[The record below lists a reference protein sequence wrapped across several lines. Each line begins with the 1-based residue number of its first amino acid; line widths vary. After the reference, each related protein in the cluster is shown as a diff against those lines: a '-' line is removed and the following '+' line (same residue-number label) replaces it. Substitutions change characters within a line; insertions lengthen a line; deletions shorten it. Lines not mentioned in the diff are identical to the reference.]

1 MTCLIIY
8 ITYYSYQA
16 SIFHCFVKEMQIK
29 LIQYNPVRI
38 RQFRQMM
45 RLAAGILL
53 IFLIASGCGRSVAT
67 REITVVYTNDLH
79 GHILPERVRDWSN
92 KTGGYAVFA
101 GWLKGV
107 RLENSEKKIPTLL
120 LDAGDIFTGTVEG
133 SITRGKA
140 IVRLMNLAGYDAMT
154 LGNHEFDF
162 GFYNLQQLAKTANF
176 PFLGANVQRKKT
188 SRLLSF
194 SSPYIVK
201 RYDGLT
207 VGIIGVTT
215 AEVPSIT
222 LARNVGQVIFLDPI
236 STVTTYQRLLKQE
249 GVDLLIVLSH
259 LGLEEDKKMA
269 RAVPEIDLIIGGHS
283 HDLLVKPMRVG
294 DRKTLICQ
302 AGSYGK
308 FAGRIDLQVDP
319 ERDEIADYRAKIFT
333 NRQYSLQG
341 DLAVNQILEDIKK
354 EVGDKYNQ
362 VIGLAME
369 DINNASDAES
379 PLGDLITDAVR
390 DRTGVDIAFQNPF
403 GIRSDLLEGDIT
415 RRDIFKILS
424 FDDTIITMKL
434 SGRNIR
440 GLLEQ
445 SLTLRKGLLQISGLR
460 VTYNMDRP
468 EGERVLGVE
477 VDGDPLEDE
486 EDYTVATNGF
496 LAEGGD
502 FFQDFVEGIDRRNT
516 GIILRQAVT
525 DYISSHTPI
534 YLRSDSV
541 RRWEER

>member
-1 MTCLIIY
+1 MTIRIRPLPY
-8 ITYYSYQA
+8 N
-16 SIFHCFVKEMQIK
+16 SI
-29 LIQYNPVRI
+29 LI

-45 RLAAGILL
+45 RLASGILL
-53 IFLIASGCGRSVAT
+53 VLLIASGCGRNEAT
-67 REITVVYTNDLH
+67 RDITIVYTNDLH
-79 GHILPERVRDWSN
+79 GHILPERIRDWSN

-107 RLENSEKKIPTLL
+107 QRENAEKKIPTLL

-140 IVRLMNLAGYDAMT
+140 MVRLMNLAGYDAMT

-162 GFYNLQQLAKTANF
+162 GFYNLQQLAKSADF
-176 PFLGANVQRKKT
+176 PFLGANVHRKKT
-188 SRLLSF
+188 NRLLSF
-194 SSPYIVK
+194 ARPYIVK
-201 RYDGLT
+201 KYDGLT
-207 VGIIGVTT
+207 IGIIGVTT
-215 AEVPSIT
+215 DEVPSIT
-222 LARNVGQVIFLDPI
+222 MARNVGQVLFLNPI
-236 STVTTYQRLLKQE
+236 STIQVYEKLLRQE
-249 GVDLLIVLSH
+249 GVDLMIVLSH
-259 LGLEEDKKMA
+259 LGLEYDKQLA
-269 RAVPEIDLIIGGHS
+269 LAIPEIDLIIGGHS
-283 HDLLVKPMRVG
+283 HDLLVRPLRVG
-294 DRKTLICQ
+294 KRNTLICQ
-302 AGSYGK
+302 AGSYGR

-319 ERDEIADYRAKIFT
+319 DRDEIADYRAKIFT
-333 NRQYSLQG
+333 NRQYSIPA
-341 DLAVNQILEDIKK
+341 DLETNQVLENIKK
-354 EVGDKYNQ
+354 DVGDEYSR
-362 VIGLAME
+362 VVGLAIE

-379 PLGDLITDAVR
+379 PLGDLITDAIR

-403 GIRSDLLEGDIT
+403 GTRSDLLEGDIS
-415 RRDIFKILS
+415 RRDIFKILP

-460 VTYNMDRP
+460 VTYNMDRT

-502 FFQDFVEGIDRRNT
+502 FFQDFVEGIERQNT

-534 YLRSDSV
+534 YLKSDSV
-541 RRWEER
+541 RRWLDRE

>member
-1 MTCLIIY
+1 
-8 ITYYSYQA
+8 
-16 SIFHCFVKEMQIK
+16 
-29 LIQYNPVRI
+29 
-38 RQFRQMM
+38 
-45 RLAAGILL
+45 
-53 IFLIASGCGRSVAT
+53 
-67 REITVVYTNDLH
+67 
-79 GHILPERVRDWSN
+79 
-92 KTGGYAVFA
+92 
-101 GWLKGV
+101 
-107 RLENSEKKIPTLL
+107 
-120 LDAGDIFTGTVEG
+120 
-133 SITRGKA
+133 
-140 IVRLMNLAGYDAMT
+140 
-154 LGNHEFDF
+154 
-162 GFYNLQQLAKTANF
+162 
-176 PFLGANVQRKKT
+176 
-188 SRLLSF
+188 
-194 SSPYIVK
+194 
-201 RYDGLT
+201 
-207 VGIIGVTT
+207 
-215 AEVPSIT
+215 
-222 LARNVGQVIFLDPI
+222 
-236 STVTTYQRLLKQE
+236 
-249 GVDLLIVLSH
+249 
-259 LGLEEDKKMA
+259 
-269 RAVPEIDLIIGGHS
+269 
-283 HDLLVKPMRVG
+283 MRVG

-541 RRWEER
+541 RRWLDRE